1 MGDENGDDKWSFSG
15 SWQLAV
21 GCWPLASGF
30 RLPASGCWSLV
41 AGFWWLV
48 VGHFFANLLQKNAQ
62 E

>member
-21 GCWPLASGF
+21 GCWPL
-30 RLPASGCWSLV
+30 ASGCWSLV